1 MILTVLFFLAAPDL
15 NSAARELARKIA
27 TAVRSREVVLTVQ
40 NASSLSEAEVA
51 QVATEL
57 RAQAPRSGGE
67 SVAVT
72 VTLSENIQ
80 AYLWVAQIPQD
91 VVMVSVPRPAAPAV
105 TAPYVNIQK
114 KLLWEQDQPM
124 LDAGMAGAILLVL
137 DAAGVSLYNDRQLLR
152 SFPIARPL
160 PRDPRGRLIVD
171 RDSFRAFLPG
181 LICTGSIT
189 AMTCADSTAPWPLDG
204 AGAANLAPGKNY
216 FIEPRLSPFFST
228 AALAG
233 RRLVAGVD
241 GRTRIYDGTLR
252 EIGQVSGWG
261 SDIAAVESGC
271 RSDRVALA
279 SRPADATEPD
289 AIQAYAIQANPTQ
302 AYNITNPPVGRTVL
316 PSAVQPAE
324 AISDPVPFPGPITA
338 LWPSTP
344 PNQAIAI
351 ARNLETG
358 RYAAYSLAITC
369 DR

>member
-1 MILTVLFFLAAPDL
+1 M
-15 NSAARELARKIA
+15 
-27 TAVRSREVVLTVQ
+27 TVQ

-57 RAQAPRSGGE
+57 RAHAPRPGGE

-80 AYLWVAQIPQD
+80 SYLWVAQIQQD
-91 VVMVSVPRPAAPAV
+91 VVMVSVPRPPAPAAPAPHV
-105 TAPYVNIQK
+105 TIQK
-114 KLLWEQDQPM
+114 KLLWEQDQPI
-124 LDAGMAGAILLVL
+124 LDAGMSGSILLVL
-137 DAAGVSLYNDRQLLR
+137 DPAGVSLYSERQFLR

-160 PRDPRGRLIVD
+160 PRDARGRLIID

-181 LICTGSIT
+181 VVCSGSIT

-204 AGAANLAPGKNY
+204 AGAADLAPGRNY
-216 FIEPRLSPFFST
+216 FTEPRLPPFFST
-228 AALAG
+228 ATLAG

-241 GRTRIYDGTLR
+241 GRARIYDGTLR

-271 RSDRVALA
+271 SGERVALA
-279 SRPADATEPD
+279 SRPADATDPD
-289 AIQAYAIQANPTQ
+289 AIQAYD
-302 AYNITNPPVGRTVL
+302 ITPVGRTVL

-324 AISDPVPFPGPITA
+324 AISDPVPFPGPVTA
-338 LWPSTP
+338 LWPSTA
-344 PNQAIAI
+344 PNQALAI